1 MKSYCAKPSEVE
13 RVWYVVD
20 ADGKS
25 LGRVAVEVASILRG
39 KNKPEFTPHVDCGD
53 FVIIV
58 NAEKV
63 KVTGRKESDKIYY
76 RHSGYPHG
84 FKQENVA
91 SLRKRRPTALI
102 ERAIKGMLPHTRL
115 GRQQFTKLNVYVG
128 PEHPHIA
135 QKPQVY
141 ELKNYKN

>member
-1 MKSYCAKPSEVE
+1 MKTYCAKPTEVE

-39 KNKPEFTPHVDCGD
+39 KHKPEFTPHVDCGD
-53 FVIIV
+53 FVVIV
-58 NAEKV
+58 NADKV
-63 KVTGRKESDKIYY
+63 KLTGRKESNKIYY
-76 RHSGYPHG
+76 RHSGFPHG
-84 FKQENVA
+84 FKQENAA
-91 SLRKRRPTALI
+91 SLRQRRPTALI

-115 GRQQFTKLNVYVG
+115 GRQQYTKLKVYVG

-141 ELKNYKN
+141 ELRK